1 MLSPTQLVC
10 PSLTVSRMLVSL
22 SNDFVLSRFDDDEAF
37 TINLPSLCALQS
49 RFVGKTVHEN
59 QIYAYEQHRLPVH
72 WLDDIAKISET
83 SKN

>member
-22 SNDFVLSRFDDDEAF
+22 SNDFVVSRFDDDETF
-37 TINLPSLCALQS
+37 TINLSSLCVLQS

-59 QIYAYEQHRLPVH
+59 QIYTYEQCGLPVH
-72 WLDDIAKISET
+72 WLDDVAKISGT